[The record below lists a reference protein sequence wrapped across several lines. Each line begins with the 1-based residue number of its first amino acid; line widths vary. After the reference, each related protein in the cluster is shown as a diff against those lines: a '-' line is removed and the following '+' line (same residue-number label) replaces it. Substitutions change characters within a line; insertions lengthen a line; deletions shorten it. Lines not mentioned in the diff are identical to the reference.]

1 MSLNDLRA
9 EFSDEIATAV
19 EDLNN
24 SLPMSK
30 PQLRAAFT
38 DEELKALHTMISEVK
53 KATSENQKV
62 AKLAEFAKTA
72 LGLLMKLGVA
82 L

>member
-1 MSLNDLRA
+1 MSLNDLQG
-9 EFSDEIATAV
+9 EFSGEIAAAV
-19 EDLNN
+19 GDLNN

-38 DEELKALHTMISEVK
+38 DEQLKALHAMISAVN
-53 KATSENQKV
+53 KASSEDQKV
-62 AKLAEFAKTA
+62 AKLAEHAKTA
-72 LGLLMKLGVA
+72 LGLLVKLGVA

>member
-1 MSLNDLRA
+1 MSLNDLRG
-9 EFSDEIATAV
+9 EFSNEIAAAV

-30 PQLRAAFT
+30 PQLRTAFT
-38 DEELKALHTMISEVK
+38 DEELNALHAMISEVK
-53 KATSENQKV
+53 KAASQDQKA
-62 AKLAEFAKTA
+62 AKLAEYAKTA
-72 LGLLMKLGVA
+72 LGLLVKLGVA